1 MKAIKTFMWIQ
12 NSNSTLPDYYIIN
25 NKVIDASEDILRKKA
40 ASLLLLDIY
49 PNFVERQK
57 VQDYIADRNQ
67 QLEMKSSISKGT
79 IYISQFVEERVKGEK
94 LNFFYWCAT
103 SELPNLY
110 KLLLRDASL
119 IGKHI
124 DPQEV
129 QFIKSTTKAV
139 IAYRLLF
146 IIFGIISLLLIIK
159 FI

>member
-1 MKAIKTFMWIQ
+1 MWIQ

-25 NKVIDASEDILRKKA
+25 NKVIDASDETLRKKA

-49 PNFVERQK
+49 PNFVERQR
-57 VQDYIADRNQ
+57 VQNYKADSNR

-79 IYISQFVEERVKGEK
+79 IYISQFAEERFKGVK

-124 DPQEV
+124 NPQEIL
-129 QFIKSTTKAV
+129 FIKSTTKAI
-139 IAYRLLF
+139 IAYRLLL
-146 IIFGIISLLLIIK
+146 ILGIITLLLIIVK
-159 FI
+159 FV